1 MKKVVVVIVFIILIF
16 CVIGCKQSNA
26 TKKEIK
32 KPSRETVKP
41 SNNVS
46 ENTVSQKQT
55 TNIPVVE
62 PTIEPTIK
70 PTIEP
75 TIKPIKEPSKKG
87 LIVIDAGHQAKQDSG
102 VEPIGPGATETK
114 KKVSSGTRGSET
126 GLYEYK
132 LNLIVALKLQNVLE
146 NEGYQ
151 VIMTRTT
158 NNVDISN
165 AKRAQIAN
173 DANADVLIRLHA
185 NGSENSSVNGVMTIC
200 NTKSNPYN
208 SDIYNQS
215 RKLSELILSGILNTT
230 NANSKGVW
238 ETDTM
243 TGINWSKVPT
253 TIVEMG
259 YMTNEKEDKLLATE
273 EYQSKIVQGISHAI
287 NQYFEEV
294 E

>member
-1 MKKVVVVIVFIILIF
+1 M
-16 CVIGCKQSNA
+16 IGCKQSNA